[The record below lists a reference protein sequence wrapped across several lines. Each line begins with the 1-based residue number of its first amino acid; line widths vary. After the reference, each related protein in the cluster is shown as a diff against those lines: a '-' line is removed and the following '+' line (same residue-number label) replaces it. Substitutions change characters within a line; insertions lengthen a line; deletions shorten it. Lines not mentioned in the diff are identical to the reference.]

1 MTAPSPYGRVGS
13 VSRNEETGVI
23 MNATDGAYCIRC
35 QREGLP
41 LGMLCDRDVITD
53 HGADRDPDLESRYE
67 GRCLRCCEHNHG

>member
-1 MTAPSPYGRVGS
+1 
-13 VSRNEETGVI
+13 